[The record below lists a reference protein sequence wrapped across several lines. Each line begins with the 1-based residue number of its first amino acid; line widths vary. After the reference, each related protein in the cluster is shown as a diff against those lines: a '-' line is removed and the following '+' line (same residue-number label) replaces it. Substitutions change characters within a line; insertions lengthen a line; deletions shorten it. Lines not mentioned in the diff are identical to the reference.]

1 MDRRRFLLTSLAG
14 AVAGPLAA
22 GGQQAVKVWRI
33 GWLEITPPTTPG
45 VLKSQ
50 DAFVQ
55 GLRARG
61 FIEGQNVVFERR
73 YSEGREERHAGFVA
87 ELIRMKVDLIAAS
100 SSAAVLA
107 AKQATSTIPIVML
120 ATAVPER
127 QGLIASLA
135 RPGGNVTGMSN
146 QLGEASGKMFQL
158 LKETLPRLSKVAIV
172 WNPDNL
178 GSAISFKEGEL
189 PAAQAMGVAL
199 VSLEVRGPEDIERAL
214 PALTSERPDALW
226 VHLVASPFRP
236 RLLEFAAKN
245 RLPTVAQAAT
255 WPQAGGLMSF
265 GPDVADLYG
274 RAAIYVAKILRG
286 ANAGDLPVEQPT
298 KFEFVINLKTSRTLG
313 LTIPPSLLARADQI
327 IE

>member
-1 MDRRRFLLTSLAG
+1 
-14 AVAGPLAA
+14 
-22 GGQQAVKVWRI
+22 
-33 GWLEITPPTTPG
+33 
-45 VLKSQ
+45 
-50 DAFVQ
+50 
-55 GLRARG
+55 
-61 FIEGQNVVFERR
+61 
-73 YSEGREERHAGFVA
+73 
-87 ELIRMKVDLIAAS
+87 MKVDLIAAS

-120 ATAVPER
+120 GTAVPER
-127 QGLIASLA
+127 QGLIAGLA

-178 GSAISFKEGEL
+178 GSAI
-189 PAAQAMGVAL
+189 

-214 PALTSERPDALW
+214 PTLTSERPDALW

-245 RLPTVAQAAT
+245 RLPTVARAAT

-274 RAAIYVAKILRG
+274 RAAIYVAKILR
-286 ANAGDLPVEQPT
+286 AA
-298 KFEFVINLKTSRTLG
+298 I
-313 LTIPPSLLARADQI
+313 
-327 IE
+327 